1 MRHEV
6 EINVV
11 KVYDTDDLVNILSCI
26 TVDCP
31 WCREIDYEADCYA
44 DAKQRLKDKGN
55 NDICY
60 EEVLVEILE
69 GGESIYFIDA
79 EDSDEV
85 YELTLK
91 KLLNGIKLNAENR
104 PDDSSIEDGD
114 GETMD
119 CIIQYALFGDVI
131 FG

>member
-6 EINVV
+6 EISVV
-11 KVYDTDDLVNILSCI
+11 KIYDTDDLVNILSCI

-31 WCREIDYEADCYA
+31 WCSEIDYEASDYA
-44 DAKQRLKDKGN
+44 DAKQRLKEKGN

-69 GGESIYFIDA
+69 GGESLWFCDSE
-79 EDSDEV
+79 EDER
-85 YELTLK
+85 YELTLE

-119 CIIQYALFGDVI
+119 CIIQFALFKDII